1 MNLRFNK
8 SPAIQYMGC
17 TPWALALERTLE
29 CLLLAKQQFVAPVL
43 DIGCGD
49 GLFARILFADKIDT
63 GIDLDPSEIEC
74 ARKTGT
80 YKELICCPGSQI
92 PKESC
97 TYQTAFSNSVLEHIP
112 DLSPVLREAHRLL
125 KPGGNFFFT
134 VPTDDFE
141 RSAVVHR
148 ALRAVGLTGVAE
160 RFGKWYNRFWRHFHA
175 HSMEEWKRLA
185 TSAGFEIVQAIR
197 YNPPAMATRNDAL
210 TPVAVFSSILKRR
223 TGRWVLSPKL
233 RGALLGPLAAGLESK
248 MARNGVSPDGS
259 LLLVQARRAL
269 ENTP

>member
-1 MNLRFNK
+1 M
-8 SPAIQYMGC
+8 AC

-29 CLLLAKQQFVAPVL
+29 CQLLAKQNFVAPVL

-74 ARKTGT
+74 ARKTEA
-80 YKELICCPGSQI
+80 YRELICCPGSQI
-92 PKESC
+92 PKESG

-112 DLSPVLREAHRLL
+112 DITPVLREVHRLL

-134 VPTDDFE
+134 VPTDEFE
-141 RSAVVHR
+141 QSALVYR
-148 ALRAVGLTGVAE
+148 ALKGLGLTDRAQ

-175 HSMEEWKRLA
+175 YKPDEWKRLA
-185 TSAGFEIVQAIR
+185 TNAGFEVVQMVR
-197 YNPPAMATRNDAL
+197 YNPPSMTTRNDVL
-210 TPVAVFSSILKRR
+210 TPMAALSTILKRY

-233 RGALLGPLAAGLESK
+233 RQALLAPLAENLERK
-248 MARNGVSPDGS
+248 MAEKGISPDGS
-259 LLLVQARRAL
+259 LLLVQAHRMREGAR
-269 ENTP
+269 